1 MGKLFDIPYGGSTL
15 QALLPDRTFE
25 LPNTSM
31 PKLAPSPDL
40 EASIHSALDA
50 PLGSPR
56 IRDLVKPNARV
67 TIAFDDPTVPSFGP
81 FRRLAFEAALR
92 ELDIA
97 GVPFENVTAICA
109 NSLHRK
115 FNAEELAAILGDD
128 LVKQFGARLFCHDAE
143 DATNL
148 VYFGKTPSG
157 YDVEINRHAVESDL
171 TIYIVAAQNRGFSGG
186 WKSVCVGLSTYRS
199 IRHHHT
205 PDGMSMSVK
214 DNRMHRVLNEMAVLF
229 ESKSPSIQ
237 FKIEAIEAG
246 PFQTAQVFAGNTWK
260 VREAVLEVLDRQFPA
275 RRSLSDTPFDVV
287 IYGVPDWSP
296 YAIFASMNPILTL
309 LSSGLG
315 YLGGTLQALGKQ
327 GCTCIMVT
335 PCPNE
340 WDDIHH
346 PSYRDV
352 WQNVLPHTR
361 DPYAIEKQFSECY
374 AHHER
379 YIDMYRNGNAFHPIH
394 GIFATQPLR
403 RLSHVGRVIVAGA
416 HDPAVPAHLDFT
428 AAKDVADA
436 LARCAEIHGPDFS
449 IAYAQHPAAP
459 TKLAM

>member
-1 MGKLFDIPYGGSTL
+1 MSKLFDIPFGGATV
-15 QALLPDRTFE
+15 QAALPERTFAV
-25 LPNTSM
+25 PNTVM
-31 PKLAPSPDL
+31 PKLQPAADL
-40 EASIHSALDA
+40 EVSINQVLAQ
-50 PLGSPR
+50 PLGSPC
-56 IRDLVKPNARV
+56 IRDLVEPGARV

-81 FRRLAFEAALR
+81 FRRLAMLAALR
-92 ELDIA
+92 ELDSA

-115 FNAEELAAILGDD
+115 FRKQELAVILGDD
-128 LVKQFGARLFCHDAE
+128 LVERFGPRLLCHDAE
-143 DATNL
+143 DADGL
-148 VYFGKTPSG
+148 VYFGKTHSG
-157 YDVEINRHAVESDL
+157 YDVEINRYAVESGL
-171 TIYIVAAQNRGFSGG
+171 TIYITAAQNRGFSGG

-229 ESKSPSIQ
+229 ESKAPSIQ

-246 PFQTAQVFAGNTWK
+246 PFQTAQVFAGNTWT
-260 VREAVLEVLDRQFPA
+260 VREAVLDVLEQQFPA
-275 RRSLSDTPFDVV
+275 RRDLSDTLFDVL

-315 YLGGTLQALGKQ
+315 YLGGTVQALGKP

-340 WDDIHH
+340 WDDVHH

-352 WQNVLPHTR
+352 WENVLPHTC
-361 DPYAIEKQFSECY
+361 DPYAIEAQYSERY
-374 AHHER
+374 ARHER
-379 YIDMYRNGNAFHPIH
+379 YIDMYRNGHAFHPIH
-394 GIFATQPLR
+394 GVFATQPLR

-416 HDPAVPAHLDFT
+416 QDATVPKHLGFT
-428 AAKDVADA
+428 AAKDVAEA
-436 LARCAEIHGPDFS
+436 LAMCNELHGPDFS